1 MFYFEFLV
9 DIVFWKFNEFINEV
23 FDILLKEIIIVMYI
37 EC

>member
-1 MFYFEFLV
+1 MFYLEFLV